1 MNTASPAAPVPFA
14 PLTLRERAFYF
25 WSAAFVIGN
34 LALPQL
40 SHLAPL
46 GGKTLLPVYFFTL
59 IAAVRCGWRA
69 GVLVAL
75 ASPLLNHALFGM
87 PPAAMLPV
95 ILAKS
100 LLIAALAPLIT
111 RRLGVTLAA
120 LALAVAAYQ
129 LAGGLF
135 EWAWTRSPAAALQ
148 DIAIGWPGMLLQ
160 VIGGLAVLR
169 LLAKQLPPP
178 PPHS

>member
-1 MNTASPAAPVPFA
+1 MNTASPAAPAVFVPFS
-14 PLTLRERAFYF
+14 PREKAFYF
-25 WSAAFVIGN
+25 WSAVFVAGN

-40 SHLAPL
+40 CHLAAT
-46 GGKTLLPVYFFTL
+46 GGKMFLPIYFFTL
-59 IAAVRCGWRA
+59 VAAVRCGWRA

-87 PPAAMLPV
+87 PPAAALPV

-100 LLIAALAPLIT
+100 LLLAALAPFIT

-135 EWAWTRSPAAALQ
+135 EWAWTGSPASALQ
-148 DIAIGWPGMLLQ
+148 DLRIGWPGMLLQ
-160 VIGGLAVLR
+160 VLGGLAVLR
-169 LLAKQLPPP
+169 LLARQLPSPRP
-178 PPHS
+178 

>member
-1 MNTASPAAPVPFA
+1 MNTASPAAPTIFV
-14 PLTLRERAFYF
+14 PLTLREKAFYF
-25 WSAAFVIGN
+25 WSAVFVIGN

-40 SHLAPL
+40 CHLAPL
-46 GGKTLLPVYFFTL
+46 GGKTLLPIYFFTL

-87 PPAAMLPV
+87 PPATALPV
-95 ILAKS
+95 ILTKS
-100 LLIAALAPLIT
+100 LLLAVLAPLAT

-120 LALAVAAYQ
+120 LVLAVASYQ

-135 EWAWTRSPAAALQ
+135 EWVWTGSSAKALQ
-148 DIAIGWPGMLLQ
+148 DISIGWPGMVLQ
-160 VIGGLAVLR
+160 VIGGLIVLR
-169 LLAKQLPPP
+169 LLAKQLSSPSARP
-178 PPHS
+178 